1 MTLPCKQQ
9 LGEQQL
15 ADGRSRRGCRWQSRR
30 NRKRDATALFFSA
43 AIVFCSIGPG
53 FADEPAAPAKP
64 APTDAQIRFFETR
77 IRPLLADHC
86 FQCHGPDKQ
95 KGNLRLDSRA
105 ALVAGGDLGAAV
117 ALDAPEM
124 SLLLKAVGYK
134 DDSLQMPPKGK
145 LNDQQI
151 ADLMAWVKA
160 GAPYPQAEAPLDKK
174 AKSTASNGASEYWA
188 FQPPVD
194 QPLPPVRDKA
204 WPQTSIDHFILAGLE
219 GAGLRPAV
227 PADKRTLIRRA
238 TFDLVGLP
246 PTPSEVEAFLADESP
261 QAFATVVDR
270 LLASPHYGERWGRH
284 WLDVVRYADSNGLDE
299 NVAFGNAWRY
309 RDYVVAAFNRDKPY
323 DQFLLEQVAG
333 DLLPPV
339 EDLAVKHERLIAT
352 GFLSLGPKVLAEVDP
367 KKMEMDIIDEQV
379 DTFGRAV
386 LGLTLG
392 CARCHDHK
400 FDPIRTDD
408 YYALAGI
415 FKSTRTMENFVK
427 LARWYENDLATD
439 AELAQKGAHA
449 KQAAEKKA
457 AIDEFVKQANQRL
470 QSSLPDGGL
479 PKDAETKYPD
489 ETKAELKRL
498 RDELAAFQKTAPVI
512 LSAMGASEGTIADL
526 AVHIRGNHLTLGKT
540 VARGFPL
547 VLTGTGA
554 APVDS
559 SHSGRL
565 ELAQWLVGKDHPL
578 TSRVMVNRLWRWHF
592 GEGLVRSPD
601 NFGKLGEAPTNRP
614 LLDWLARRFV
624 DSRWS
629 FKEMHRLIMLS
640 STYQMSA
647 TYDAEAAA
655 VDPGNRLQWRMD
667 VRRLEAEEIHDA
679 LRAVGGTLDWTM
691 GGSLLHVGNR
701 EYLFD
706 HTSKD
711 GTKYESPRRAM
722 YLPIIRNNLYD
733 FYQLFDSPDGTV
745 LNGDRDSTTVAPQ
758 ALFMLN
764 SDLVAQSSER
774 MADSL
779 LARNDADDIQ
789 RLVDLYLLVYSR
801 PPAEAERAR
810 NLALLEQFDTAAV
823 NQEPD
828 PAKRRRQAWTRLC
841 HVLLAANEFIYL
853 N

>member
-1 MTLPCKQQ
+1 L
-9 LGEQQL
+9 
-15 ADGRSRRGCRWQSRR
+15 
-30 NRKRDATALFFSA
+30 
-43 AIVFCSIGPG
+43 
-53 FADEPAAPAKP
+53 
-64 APTDAQIRFFETR
+64 
-77 IRPLLADHC
+77 
-86 FQCHGPDKQ
+86 
-95 KGNLRLDSRA
+95 
-105 ALVAGGDLGAAV
+105 
-117 ALDAPEM
+117 
-124 SLLLKAVGYK
+124 
-134 DDSLQMPPKGK
+134 
-145 LNDQQI
+145 
-151 ADLMAWVKA
+151 
-160 GAPYPQAEAPLDKK
+160 EA
-174 AKSTASNGASEYWA
+174 
-188 FQPPVD
+188 
-194 QPLPPVRDKA
+194 
-204 WPQTSIDHFILAGLE
+204 
-219 GAGLRPAV
+219 AGLRPAAA
-227 PADKRTLIRRA
+227 ADKRSLIRRA

-246 PTPSEVEAFLADESP
+246 PTPAEVNAFLADESP
-261 QAFATVVDR
+261 QAFATVVER

-323 DQFLLEQVAG
+323 DQFLLEQLAG
-333 DLLPPV
+333 DLLPAPTGSGP

-352 GFLSLGPKVLAEVDP
+352 GFLSLGPKVLAEVDA

-379 DTFGRAV
+379 DTFGRAI

-415 FKSTRTMENFVK
+415 FKSTRTMENFIK

-439 AELAQKGAHA
+439 AELALRAAHT

-457 AIDEFVKQANQRL
+457 AIDEFVKQANQTL
-470 QSSLPDGGL
+470 QATLPDGVL
-479 PKDAETKYPD
+479 PKEPESQYPD

-498 RDELAAFQKTAPVI
+498 RDEMAAFQKTAPVI

-526 AVHIRGNHLTLGKT
+526 AIHIRGNHLTLGKT
-540 VARGFPL
+540 IARGFPQ
-547 VLTGTGA
+547 VLAGA
-554 APVDS
+554 GAPPVDQAR
-559 SHSGRL
+559 SGRL
-565 ELAQWLVGKDHPL
+565 ELAQWLVARDHPL

-601 NFGKLGEAPTNRP
+601 NFGKLGDAPVNQP
-614 LLDWLARRFV
+614 LLDWLARRFIE
-624 DSRWS
+624 SRWS
-629 FKEMHRLIMLS
+629 FKDMHRLIMLS
-640 STYQMSA
+640 STYQMSTA
-647 TYDAEAAA
+647 YNAQAAA
-655 VDPGNRLQWRMD
+655 VDPGNGLLWRFD
-667 VRRLEAEEIHDA
+667 VRRLESEEIHDA
-679 LRAVGGTLDWTM
+679 IRAVGGTLDQTM

-711 GTKYESPRRAM
+711 ATKYESPRRAL

-745 LNGDRDSTTVAPQ
+745 LNGDRDSTTVATQ

-774 MADSL
+774 MAASL
-779 LARNDADDIQ
+779 LARNDADDAQ
-789 RLVDLYLLVYSR
+789 RLADLYLLVYAR
-801 PPAEAERAR
+801 APADAERNR
-810 NLALLEQFDTAAV
+810 DLALLQKFDAAAI
-823 NQEPD
+823 QEPD
-828 PAKRRRQAWTRLC
+828 PAKRHQQAWARLC